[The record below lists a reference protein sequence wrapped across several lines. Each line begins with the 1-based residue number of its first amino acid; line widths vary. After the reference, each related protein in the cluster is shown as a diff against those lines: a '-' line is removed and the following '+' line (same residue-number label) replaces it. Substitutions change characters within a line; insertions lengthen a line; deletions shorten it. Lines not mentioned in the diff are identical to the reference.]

1 MDNRYFYGI
10 AIQCYVQKHW
20 FVFESSWFFDE
31 KRVSLAC
38 SKTLVFCLMKSIVN
52 SRIQAQRSS
61 GNMFRYFVEINWK
74 SVIVVW
80 TKFWKIPESSPIH
93 LKKSLKRVWKQSA
106 SDWSNMWH
114 ISENQCIKKKI
125 WKISEKSL
133 KNLWKISEKS
143 LKNLWKISENLWKIS
158 ENLWKISEKSLKNLW
173 KISEKSLK
181 NLWTI
186 SEKSLKNLWKSLENL
201 WKISEKSLKNLWKI
215 SEEMLN
221 IFWKWLSCLAMQTL

>member
-114 ISENQCIKKKI
+114 ISENQCIKKK
-125 WKISEKSL
+125 SEKSL

-143 LKNLWKISENLWKIS
+143 LKNLWKISEKSLKSIS

-181 NLWTI
+181 NLWKI
-186 SEKSLKNLWKSLENL
+186 SEKSLKNLWKSLNINDNHQQCKCAWTL
-201 WKISEKSLKNLWKI
+201 NSGH
-215 SEEMLN
+215 LN
-221 IFWKWLSCLAMQTL
+221 IW